1 MNKAE
6 YKPSGPQDF
15 QFNPHGALW
24 KVSRER
30 LILAGGSRALLT
42 QLAYPPVAE
51 ALAHTG
57 KLEAD
62 AVGRLRRNANSGF
75 NLIFGTVEGNELI
88 NAEINRQHSDPDL
101 KLQIDTT
108 TGAHKRGTAFS
119 PRTQEGLGLVAAT
132 LIEGSVE
139 GYREF
144 VGPLREAERDEY
156 TKEAKTLF
164 EGMGLRRES
173 LPDTYDG
180 VRTHIEEMIEDER
193 LAVGATAMRLAPYT
207 MLAHTKA
214 PAFLKEAMR
223 LFTLNLLPDKLRDQY
238 GFKIT
243 SGERKSARRR
253 ASHIRAAVPYMPDVI
268 RYNPQ
273 FRKARRELE
282 RREEIVDPSELVR
295 PF

>member
-15 QFNPHGALW
+15 QFNPEGALW

-30 LILAGGSRALLT
+30 LILAGGPRALLT
-42 QLAYPPVAE
+42 QIAYPPVAE

-62 AVGRLRRNANSGF
+62 AVGRLRGNATSGF
-75 NLIFGTVEGNELI
+75 NLIFGTVEENELI

-101 KLQIDTT
+101 QLTIGTT
-108 TGAHKRGTAFS
+108 TGAHKKGTAFS

-132 LIEGSVE
+132 LIEGSIE
-139 GYREF
+139 GYQTF
-144 VGPLREAERDEY
+144 VGRLREAERDEY
-156 TKEAKTLF
+156 TREAKILF
-164 EGMGLRRES
+164 GGIGLRPES

-180 VRTHIEEMIEDER
+180 VRQHIEEMIDDER

-214 PAFLKEAMR
+214 PAFLKEAIR
-223 LFTLNLLPDKLRDQY
+223 LFTLDLLPDKLREQY

-243 SGERKSARRR
+243 SGERKSAKRR
-253 ASHIRAAVPYMPDVI
+253 ASHIRAAVPLMPDAI

-273 FRKARRELE
+273 FRKARRQPEL
-282 RREEIVDPSELVR
+282 RGQFDPSDFVR